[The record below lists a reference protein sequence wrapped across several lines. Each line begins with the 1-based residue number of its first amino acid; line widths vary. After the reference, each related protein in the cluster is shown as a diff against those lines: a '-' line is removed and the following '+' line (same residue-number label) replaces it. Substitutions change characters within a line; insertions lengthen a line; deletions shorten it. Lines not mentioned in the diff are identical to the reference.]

1 MNTNNLRTL
10 VAAFFLTTALAVQA
24 HATPA
29 DSLVIRF
36 ANQTRL
42 VIHAP
47 NKAGIQ
53 ALSAYDL
60 NKIVREMGMKLD
72 SLPNGQ
78 TAIRIGEEEGQRYLK
93 DTVLVVTRDKGN
105 INVVIRNPKQ
115 YHPDTVGGAI
125 KNVKGVVKAV
135 RDTLREKRHRD
146 QMNAFTMFQLGIN
159 GLLAEPSAPAYSGG
173 QYEFRPGGSR
183 YFGIAIGQRPVLA
196 GNKRVKLSLYY
207 ALEGVW
213 QNYMFDN
220 NAVAQKGPTQVLF
233 TPVAERLQ
241 KSKLTNFSVQVPVVP
256 RVSFY
261 TESGRRIFHL
271 GLGGFVG
278 YRLDSYTKTKDVG
291 GLKNR
296 EHSNF
301 YQNDLRYGLVGH
313 VGIRNIN
320 LFVKYELNPTFQTNK
335 GPDVRA
341 VSFGI
346 TL

>member
-1 MNTNNLRTL
+1 MNINRLRAFA
-10 VAAFFLTTALAVQA
+10 AAFFLTIVLAVQA
-24 HATPA
+24 TAVPA

-42 VIHAP
+42 VIYAP

-60 NKIVREMGMKLD
+60 NKIVRDMGMKLD

-78 TAIRIGEEEGQRYLK
+78 TAIRIGEQDGQRYLK
-93 DTVLVVTRDKGN
+93 DTVLVVTRNNGN
-105 INVVIRNPKQ
+105 VNVVIRNPKQ
-115 YHPDTVGGAI
+115 YYPDTVGGAI
-125 KNVKGVVKAV
+125 KNVRGVMKAV
-135 RDTLREKRHRD
+135 RDTLREKRNRD
-146 QMNAFTMFQLGIN
+146 QMNPFTNFQLGIN
-159 GLLAEPSAPAYSGG
+159 GLVAQPSAPAYSGG

-183 YFGIAIGQRPVLA
+183 YFGVAIGQRPVLA

-207 ALEGVW
+207 ALEAVW

-220 NAVAQKGPTQVLF
+220 NVVAQKGPTQVLF
-233 TPVAERLQ
+233 TPVSERLQ
-241 KSKLTNFSVQVPVVP
+241 KSKLTNFSFQVPVVP

-261 TESGRRIFHL
+261 SEGGRRIFHI
-271 GLGGFVG
+271 GVGGFVG
-278 YRLDSYTKTKDVG
+278 YRLDSYTKTKDAG
-291 GLKNR
+291 DAKNR
-296 EHSNF
+296 EHSSF

-313 VGIRNIN
+313 IGIRNIN

>member
-1 MNTNNLRTL
+1 MNTNRLRAF

-24 HATPA
+24 TATPA

-42 VIHAP
+42 VIYAP

-60 NKIVREMGMKLD
+60 NKIVRDMGMKLD

-78 TAIRIGEEEGQRYLK
+78 TAIRIGEQDGQRYLK
-93 DTVLVVTRDKGN
+93 DTVLVITRNNGN
-105 INVVIRNPKQ
+105 VNVVIRNPKQ

-125 KNVKGVVKAV
+125 KNVRGVMKAV
-135 RDTLREKRHRD
+135 RDTLREKRNRD
-146 QMNAFTMFQLGIN
+146 QMNPFTNFQLGIN
-159 GLLAEPSAPAYSGG
+159 SLVAQPSVPAYSGG

-196 GNKRVKLSLYY
+196 GNKRVKISLYY
-207 ALEGVW
+207 ALEAVW

-220 NAVAQKGPTQVLF
+220 NVVAQKGPTQVLF
-233 TPVAERLQ
+233 APVSERLQ
-241 KSKLTNFSVQVPVVP
+241 KSKLTNFSFQVPVVP

-261 TESGRRIFHL
+261 SEGGRRIFHI

-278 YRLDSYTKTKDVG
+278 YRIDSYTKTKDAG
-291 GLKNR
+291 GAKNR
-296 EHSNF
+296 EHSSF